1 MTHKYYQT
9 GFFLILQNFQIF
21 GKSLIQ
27 NECITKIANCGWPQ
41 KMNFWASKPVKFKF
55 LATKPVFSFVFTKIE
70 FSDHH
75 NLEMSDDVMLWNF
88 PRGISKFFRDP
99 LNQKARGRPMRGAW
113 RGRQGRQGR
122 RRSSLACSDESWTRT
137 NLHLKVIERST
148 LRNFRIFRTQNF
160 SAD

>member
-1 MTHKYYQT
+1 MVKNLTTTCKLIKNDTQVLPN
-9 GFFLILQNFQIF
+9 GIFFLILQNFEIF

-88 PRGISKFFRDP
+88 FLMVFQNSFETLWIRRHEDVRWGAPDEDGRDGKDVDVLRWP
-99 LNQKARGRPMRGAW
+99 AQMKVER
-113 RGRQGRQGR
+113 
-122 RRSSLACSDESWTRT
+122 ERT
-137 NLHLKVIERST
+137 CTLKW
-148 LRNFRIFRTQNF
+148 
-160 SAD
+160 